1 MTVRVFERTQ
11 NKTNWIS
18 RFLANHHVQHQM
30 VASEELGAMSRR
42 NFQAAVEVDGH
53 LLIDPNED
61 ALKKILHVD

>member
-1 MTVRVFERTQ
+1 
-11 NKTNWIS
+11 
-18 RFLANHHVQHQM
+18 M